1 MDKRGSVF
9 HQSRRKGEINKNICQ
24 NGKHGDTSQVLGRS
38 ISSSNTTYNLVLS
51 SEVIESMSID
61 SKTIDKKFED
71 SSTSHSNTT
80 LEQSKTVTKK
90 AAMEAVRAILP
101 HKNDNNGVNSDNYEA
116 PLKVRVEKFIY
127 SSKNINF

>member
-24 NGKHGDTSQVLGRS
+24 NGEYGDASQALRRS
-38 ISSSNTTYNLVLS
+38 INSSNTTYNLVLS
-51 SEVIESMSID
+51 SNVIESMSID
-61 SKTIDKKFED
+61 SKTFYKKFED

-101 HKNDNNGVNSDNYEA
+101 HKNDNNGVNSDSCEA
-116 PLKVRVEKFIY
+116 PLKVSVRRIH
-127 SSKNINF
+127 

>member
-9 HQSRRKGEINKNICQ
+9 HQSRRKGESNKNFCQ
-24 NGKHGDTSQVLGRS
+24 NGSYGDASQALRRS
-38 ISSSNTTYNLVLS
+38 INSSNTTYNLVLS
-51 SEVIESMSID
+51 SEVVEAISID
-61 SKTIDKKFED
+61 PKTIYKKCED

-101 HKNDNNGVNSDNYEA
+101 HKNDNNGVNSDSCEA
-116 PLKVRVEKFIY
+116 PLKVSVSRIY
-127 SSKNINF
+127 